1 MGKQYM
7 GKHLQSVSLIN
18 YVSLAVDDLPILV
31 LLSEILENKYTA
43 EVLAINFTII
53 LSYELSPL
61 VKKNI
66 TISIYGPMI

>member
-1 MGKQYM
+1 M